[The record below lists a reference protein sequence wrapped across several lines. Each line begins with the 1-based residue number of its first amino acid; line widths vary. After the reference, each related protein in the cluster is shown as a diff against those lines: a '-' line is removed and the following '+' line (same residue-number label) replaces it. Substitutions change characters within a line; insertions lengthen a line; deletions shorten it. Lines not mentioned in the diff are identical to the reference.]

1 MNILVINAGSSSLKY
16 QLLNPETQQVLAK
29 GLCERI
35 GIDGKFTY
43 KPQMEGKQ
51 VLDAIDIAMPTHSEA
66 IQAVLDALVDKDNGV
81 IGSMK
86 EIDAVGHRVVHGGEA
101 FNQSVLITDEV
112 MKALEDCIPLAPL
125 HNPANIT
132 GINACTAV
140 MGKDVPQVAVFDTA
154 FHQTMPAKAYMYAL
168 PYEYYEKD
176 KVRRYGFHGTSHK
189 YVAGRAAAMLG
200 KPIEELKLIS
210 CHLGN
215 GSSVTAI
222 DGGKSVDTTMGFT
235 PLAGLPMGT
244 RSGDLDAGILE
255 YIMGKYGY
263 DIKEM
268 VSILNKKSGV
278 QGVSGVSSDFR
289 DLENAHKEG
298 NERAGLAVDMFN
310 YGVKK
315 YIGAYAAATGGV
327 DAIIFTAG
335 VGENSASQRLAIAS
349 DLEFMGVKMDAE
361 ANSVRGNVLAV
372 NGPLHK
378 RRREIDG
385 IERGHIKR
393 VYRLRR
399 GDPLI
404 LIHRRPEQPDIFH
417 LVRPANLDHIVV

>member
-1 MNILVINAGSSSLKY
+1 
-16 QLLNPETQQVLAK
+16 
-29 GLCERI
+29 
-35 GIDGKFTY
+35 
-43 KPQMEGKQ
+43 
-51 VLDAIDIAMPTHSEA
+51 MPTHAEA
-66 IQAVLDALVDKDNGV
+66 IQAVLDALVDAKNGV
-81 IGSMK
+81 IGSMQ

-101 FNQSVLITDEV
+101 FNKSVLITDEV

-168 PYEYYEKD
+168 PYEYYEND

-200 KPIEELKLIS
+200 KKPEELKLIS

-222 DGGKSVDTTMGFT
+222 DGGKSVDTSMGFT

-244 RSGDLDAGILE
+244 RAGDLDAGILQ
-255 YIMGKYGY
+255 YVMNKYNMNI
-263 DIKEM
+263 DEM
-268 VSILNKKSGV
+268 LNVLNKKSGV

-315 YIGAYAAATGGV
+315 LIGAYAAAMGGV

-349 DLEFMGVKMDAE
+349 GLEFMGVKMDAE
-361 ANSVRGNVLAV
+361 SNNVRGKETVISAADSQVKVL
-372 NGPLHK
+372 
-378 RRREIDG
+378 
-385 IERGHIKR
+385 
-393 VYRLRR
+393 
-399 GDPLI
+399 LI
-404 LIHRRPEQPDIFH
+404 PTNEELMIAMDT
-417 LVRPANLDHIVV
+417 ASIVKG